1 MKRSSLMGV
10 LASTDLTRERKGAQ
24 SVARLHE
31 WRWLSSESSVMNFAV
46 AHSAYRTPSSSNPM
60 ALVAGS
66 HPGMGRL
73 NMTFHWPLYYVS
85 GASWLV
91 SKHVH
96 GLPSSWPWFVSS
108 MCSEGAMSRET
119 EQRRMAAY
127 PVSGVFI
134 SDWPSNVRETDF
146 RRTRAVRRVEKK
158 E

>member
-31 WRWLSSESSVMNFAV
+31 WRRLSSESGVMNFAV
-46 AHSAYRTPSSSNPM
+46 AYSVYRTPSSSDPM
-60 ALVAGS
+60 VLVAGS

-96 GLPSSWPWFVSS
+96 GLSSSWPWFVSS
-108 MCSEGAMSRET
+108 MGSEGAMSRET
-119 EQRRMAAY
+119 EQRRMAA
-127 PVSGVFI
+127 
-134 SDWPSNVRETDF
+134 
-146 RRTRAVRRVEKK
+146 
-158 E
+158 